1 MLPVLRP
8 RLLRPRLSRQILE
21 ACRLDS
27 KLVQIGL
34 EFSMRVKEF
43 AWVAQRVG
51 LEHRKKESNISVR
64 ESGGRMVQK
73 FIVLLVSAL
82 MLSAS
87 AHSEAIGVVMM
98 HGKHG
103 TPSQLQQL
111 AATVANAG
119 FLVERP
125 EMCWSA
131 TRIYDQTYLE
141 CFADIDAAATRLKSH
156 GATAIVVLGMSLGGN
171 AALGFGARRQDLK
184 AIIALAPAHAP
195 ELLRR
200 RPDIA
205 QSIATAQ
212 AAVVTGKLD
221 EKETFNDIDLGTIFP
236 VNTTPVIYLSFFGP
250 ESLAVMPDNAAHL
263 TAPVLMVSG
272 SNDPTQSN
280 AGNFFAR
287 APFDPR
293 NEHVTVEAD
302 HLSTP
307 AASAAAVLSWL
318 KMLAHSGLAQ

>member
-1 MLPVLRP
+1 MLTDLRQEFARTVAHDSPATFRNCFVRSSVRVQSATLIP
-8 RLLRPRLSRQILE
+8 RLEKVL
-21 ACRLDS
+21 
-27 KLVQIGL
+27 
-34 EFSMRVKEF
+34 F
-43 AWVAQRVG
+43 
-51 LEHRKKESNISVR
+51 
-64 ESGGRMVQK
+64 QK
-73 FIVLLVSAL
+73 FICLIVGCL
-82 MLSAS
+82 MLAAS
-87 AHSEAIGVVMM
+87 AHAQVVGVVMM

-103 TPSQLQQL
+103 TPAQLQQL

-119 FLVERP
+119 FLVDRP

-131 TRIYDQTYLE
+131 ARIYDRTYLE
-141 CFADIDAAATRLKSH
+141 CFADIDAAATRLKRH

-184 AIIALAPAHAP
+184 GIIALAPAHAP

-205 QSIATAQ
+205 ESIASAQ
-212 AAVVTGKLD
+212 AAVVAGKAE
-221 EKETFNDIDLGTIFP
+221 EKETFNDIDLGRIFP
-236 VNTTPVIYLSFFGP
+236 VNTTPVVYLSFFGP
-250 ESLAVMPDNAAHL
+250 ESAAVMPENAAHL
-263 TAPVLMVSG
+263 TAPLLMVSG

-280 AGNFFAR
+280 AGNIFAR

-293 NEHVTVEAD
+293 NEHLTVEAD
-302 HLSTP
+302 HLGTP